1 MASVVRYGVDIST
14 QLVETID
21 SPSREIT
28 YNEDTVHRRYVT
40 HIGAVDTLIPVIG
53 STGPDYPSHLLDKIA
68 WKKQN
73 ADEAM
78 VELTY
83 KMPVDTFISPTPTT
97 LPPDEIEYVGS
108 TVERHVGSH
117 PSYST
122 LWIGM
127 PKSKHPGTGA
137 LIDDPRGTPTTAPT
151 KPGVES
157 YLIPSVVFRRK
168 HYIASGPVIGTG
180 TTGIATRD
188 IPPSESG
195 SNKWL
200 KTSYT
205 ARKNQSQGWWEVQE
219 EWTYLPVGTWDTDLY
234 A

>member
-14 QLVETID
+14 QMVETID
-21 SPSREIT
+21 SPSRERT

-40 HIGAVDTLIPVIG
+40 HIGAVDTLVPAIG
-53 STGPDYPSHLLDKIA
+53 TTGPDYPSHLLDKIS

-73 ADEAM
+73 ADEAL

-83 KMPVDTFISPTPTT
+83 KMPVDTFVSPTPVT

-108 TVERHVGSH
+108 TVERHIGSH
-117 PSYST
+117 PSYSAAW
-122 LWIGM
+122 L
-127 PKSKHPGTGA
+127 
-137 LIDDPRGTPTTAPT
+137 GTPTTNGLVSGVPDVRGKPSSTIT

-157 YLIPSVVFRRK
+157 YLIPSIVYRRK

-219 EWTYLPVGTWDTDLY
+219 EWTYLPIGTWDTDLY